1 MGQKGHMKQMRNA
14 QKVLVR
20 PPHRRATWQIYL

>member
-1 MGQKGHMKQMRNA
+1 MRNA